1 MSHPQWSEGWGLHS
15 NACLSQSQSSVFSF
29 SQPSLCSHRTM
40 VKCLLLCQK
49 CVCLSHFLN
58 ACFFH
63 FLSMFPN
70 PSFQRCYSNLIE
82 MLWFF
87 LVSQSRKLKISTEL
101 VGRVTSGKMHW
112 CMGLTEKEETHVLSW
127 CPLTGSQFW
136 KNGLVSPG
144 HSQKWVPYG
153 SLGLLVIC
161 DLWVT
166 M

>member
-1 MSHPQWSEGWGLHS
+1 MTSSLFSCLLLKNLPLFPAHCMCQTCSHYLIQSSQPVVLSRLYPQGSIKEPKLLVSHPQWSEGWGLHS

-82 MLWFF
+82 ML
-87 LVSQSRKLKISTEL
+87 
-101 VGRVTSGKMHW
+101 
-112 CMGLTEKEETHVLSW
+112 
-127 CPLTGSQFW
+127 
-136 KNGLVSPG
+136 
-144 HSQKWVPYG
+144 
-153 SLGLLVIC
+153 
-161 DLWVT
+161 
-166 M
+166 